1 MPRQAISRQSASS
14 KPCQSASSEPR
25 QSASS
30 KPRQSASSEPRQSPS
45 SKPRQ
50 SASSK
55 PRQSSTTSNNSTAF
69 NNYAANAKPRVKN
82 DLTLINITPNTKN
95 IAFETRRRW
104 AYLPDKTQL
113 LWNL

>member
-1 MPRQAISRQSASS
+1 MPRQAISRQSAS
-14 KPCQSASSEPR
+14 CLAHQSASSKPRQSASCESRQSASSKPR

-30 KPRQSASSEPRQSPS
+30 KPRQSASC
-45 SKPRQ
+45 
-50 SASSK
+50 K